1 MTRTSDTAA
10 VKIPPVSPMVRDRM
24 SSRARELL
32 TLAIIAISGVGLRA
46 VSLLKTGID
55 FAVAPDS
62 VGYIGL
68 ADGLRKGCG
77 FARLING
84 ACSAPEILRT
94 PGFPLMLA
102 GIPNLRY
109 AIAVQAFIGGGLS
122 FCLGRFVWRRWG
134 SKAGI
139 AAALLVALD
148 VPSIIASSYILTE
161 TLFTGL
167 FVAAV
172 LIQMSLIW
180 RRKFDS
186 AAVALGLLAAIML
199 GYAALVR
206 PIGQI
211 YVLLAPLPFFF
222 MSELSRKRKVQLSAL
237 ALILPLLLVGAWIGR
252 NGLERG
258 WYGESA
264 IQAENVYLY
273 RAAGVIWYRQGSLN
287 IENFHRI
294 QDRLTNDLCA
304 ANPDYCKTADGLR
317 EMQKRGMQICLSDIP
332 AVAVVSLASFIYVSV
347 TPYSS
352 QLYNVLDVPR
362 LKADSFNHR
371 YREILGS
378 PSIVL
383 LTGLCALMVLF
394 LWSGIFR
401 FVLHFDRNSA
411 DVLVLYPLILG
422 LSMIALA
429 AGPEA
434 VDFRLRVPS
443 IPFLAIVAA
452 VGWFRDRRSPVRIPS

>member
-1 MTRTSDTAA
+1 
-10 VKIPPVSPMVRDRM
+10 MVRRKRHPGRECV
-24 SSRARELL
+24 SLPGCWSHLVSAGLPQHRELSPH
-32 TLAIIAISGVGLRA
+32 SGPPDERPLRCE
-46 VSLLKTGID
+46 SRLLQD
-55 FAVAPDS
+55 
-62 VGYIGL
+62 
-68 ADGLRKGCG
+68 
-77 FARLING
+77 
-84 ACSAPEILRT
+84 
-94 PGFPLMLA
+94 
-102 GIPNLRY
+102 
-109 AIAVQAFIGGGLS
+109 
-122 FCLGRFVWRRWG
+122 RRW
-134 SKAGI
+134 
-139 AAALLVALD
+139 
-148 VPSIIASSYILTE
+148 
-161 TLFTGL
+161 
-167 FVAAV
+167 
-172 LIQMSLIW
+172 
-180 RRKFDS
+180 
-186 AAVALGLLAAIML
+186 LA
-199 GYAALVR
+199 
-206 PIGQI
+206 
-211 YVLLAPLPFFF
+211 
-222 MSELSRKRKVQLSAL
+222 
-237 ALILPLLLVGAWIGR
+237 
-252 NGLERG
+252 
-258 WYGESA
+258 
-264 IQAENVYLY
+264 
-273 RAAGVIWYRQGSLN
+273 
-287 IENFHRI
+287 
-294 QDRLTNDLCA
+294 
-304 ANPDYCKTADGLR
+304 